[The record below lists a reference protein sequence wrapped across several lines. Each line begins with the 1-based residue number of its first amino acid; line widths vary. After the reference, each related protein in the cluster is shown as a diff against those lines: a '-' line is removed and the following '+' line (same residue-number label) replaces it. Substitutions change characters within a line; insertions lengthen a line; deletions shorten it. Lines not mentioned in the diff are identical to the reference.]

1 MAETVTSINI
11 LVKERNLGREDTA
24 TAAVL
29 ENRQRK
35 PGGKYPW
42 FCMLFHFLLSDP
54 LAGMVEKQRENSAC
68 DVEMW
73 RYDSAKEYRRKNTF
87 YFQEFCKKPGKGH

>member
-1 MAETVTSINI
+1 
-11 LVKERNLGREDTA
+11 
-24 TAAVL
+24 
-29 ENRQRK
+29 
-35 PGGKYPW
+35 
-42 FCMLFHFLLSDP
+42 MLFHFLLSDP